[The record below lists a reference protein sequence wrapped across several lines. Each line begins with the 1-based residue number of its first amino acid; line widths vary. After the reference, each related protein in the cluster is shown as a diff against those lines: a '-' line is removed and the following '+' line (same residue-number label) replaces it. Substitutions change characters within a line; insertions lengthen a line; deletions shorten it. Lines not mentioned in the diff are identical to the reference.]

1 MLCTQAPELGL
12 DDAASTDADALTQQN
27 AYLKDALEGCRTE
40 LGDVYDRV
48 RTFLLAPRLLTRAAC
63 LAWLA

>member
-1 MLCTQAPELGL
+1 MQAPELGL

-48 RTFLLAPRLLTRAAC
+48 RTCLVPR
-63 LAWLA
+63 